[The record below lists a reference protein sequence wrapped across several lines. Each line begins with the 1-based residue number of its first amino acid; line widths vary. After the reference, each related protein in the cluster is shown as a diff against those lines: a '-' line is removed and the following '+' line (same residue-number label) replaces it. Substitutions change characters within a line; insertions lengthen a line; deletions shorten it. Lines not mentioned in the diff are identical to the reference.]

1 MGKVQMGIL
10 DGFIGKVGTVVGGYW
25 KGKAVMRAY
34 KKTVHDANTEAQQLI
49 RTRFAGIGALA
60 GQFLTAIERG
70 FRNVARS
77 RQLTEGDV
85 FVRLNW
91 NRVHADTPGSVT
103 IDYEDL
109 VVAQGNLPEV
119 QFGAATAT
127 NPLQVDVAINDDAT
141 IIGSDPAD
149 EAYIFVY
156 SPQAKA
162 GILSQPVLRVEE
174 DAKIRVPS
182 YWNGHRVHVYG
193 FAIGGGT
200 DNAGRISNSR
210 YIGSVTI
217 S

>member
-1 MGKVQMGIL
+1 MGIL

-34 KKTVHDANTEAQQLI
+34 KKTIHDASTEAQLLI
-49 RTRFAGIGALA
+49 RTRFAGIGTLSGA
-60 GQFLTAIERG
+60 FLEAISRG

-91 NRVHADTPGSVT
+91 NRVHADTPDSVT

-109 VVAQGNLPEV
+109 VVAQGNLPEI
-119 QFGAATAT
+119 QFGAVTAT
-127 NPLQVDVAINDDAT
+127 NPNKVDVAMNDDAT

-149 EAYIFVY
+149 EAYVFVY
-156 SPQAKA
+156 NPTAKA
-162 GILSQPVLRVEE
+162 GILSQPILRVEE
-174 DAKIRVPS
+174 SAEVRVPA
-182 YWNGHRVHVYG
+182 YWVGNRVHVYG
-193 FAIGGGT
+193 FGIGGGT
-200 DNAGRISNSR
+200 DNKGRISNSR
-210 YIGSVTI
+210 YLGSVTI

>member
-34 KKTVHDANTEAQQLI
+34 KKNVHDANTEAQQLI
-49 RTRFAGIGALA
+49 RTRFAGIGSLA
-60 GQFLTAIERG
+60 GQFFMAIERG
-70 FRNVARS
+70 FRNIARS
-77 RQLTEGDV
+77 RQITEGDV

-91 NRVHADTPGSVT
+91 GHVHADTPGSVT

-109 VVAQGNLPEV
+109 VVAQGNLPQV
-119 QFGAATAT
+119 QFGTVTAT

-156 SPQAKA
+156 NPTAKA

-174 DAKIRVPS
+174 SAEIRVPA
-182 YWNGHRVHVYG
+182 YWNGNRVHVYG
-193 FAIGGGT
+193 FGIGGGN
-200 DNAGRISNSR
+200 DNKGRISNSR
-210 YIGSVTI
+210 YLGSVSI